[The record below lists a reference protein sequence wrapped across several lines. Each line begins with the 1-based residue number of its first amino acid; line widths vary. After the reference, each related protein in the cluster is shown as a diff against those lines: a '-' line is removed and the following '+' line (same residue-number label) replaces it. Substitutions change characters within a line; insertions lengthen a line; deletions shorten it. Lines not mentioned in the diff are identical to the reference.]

1 MGKVLLQQSPT
12 KAKECRMGRERML
25 EVFKE
30 AVKLAQSGKYTGWKK
45 IQSRLVKS
53 GHNRAPE
60 LLDGRKIR
68 MILDAQCKLARSQA
82 ANG

>member
-1 MGKVLLQQSPT
+1 MN
-12 KAKECRMGRERML
+12 REEKL

-30 AVKLAQSGKYTGWKK
+30 AVKLADSGKFKNWEQ

-53 GHNRAPE
+53 GKRRAPE

-68 MILDAQCKLARSQA
+68 MILDAQCKLAISRK
-82 ANG
+82 

>member
-1 MGKVLLQQSPT
+1 MS
-12 KAKECRMGRERML
+12 RERML

-30 AVKLAQSGKYTGWKK
+30 AVNLAQSGKYTSWKK

-53 GHNRAPE
+53 GYKRAPE

-68 MILDAQCKLARSQA
+68 MILNAQCKLAKS
-82 ANG
+82 